1 MKESDVP
8 QDKSSLKENDIKE
21 LCYAVNDDGEY
32 VTALSSGWET
42 KTIVQ
47 EATLSQIEER
57 VNEARQQVIDGV
69 YSPIVYYMEVNR
81 MDMQTLCAYVSM
93 WKWRVKRHFKPTV
106 FNKLSNT
113 ILQRYAD
120 AFGITVAELKAF
132 KGKE

>member
-57 VNEARQQVIDGV
+57 VNEARRQVIDGV

>member
-57 VNEARQQVIDGV
+57 VNEARHQVIDGV

-113 ILQRYAD
+113 ILQKYAD

>member
-57 VNEARQQVIDGV
+57 VNEARHQVIDGV

>member
-113 ILQRYAD
+113 ILQKYAD

>member
-8 QDKSSLKENDIKE
+8 QDKSSLTENDIKE

>member
-1 MKESDVP
+1 MKESEVP

-21 LCYAVNDDGEY
+21 LCYAVNEEGEY

-57 VNEARQQVIDGV
+57 IREAKQQVRDGI
-69 YSPIVYYMEVNR
+69 YSPIVYFMEVNR

-93 WKWRVKRHFKPTV
+93 WKWRVKRHFKPSV
-106 FNKLSNT
+106 YNKLNDKV
-113 ILQRYAD
+113 LQRYAD
-120 AFGITVAELKAF
+120 AFGITVVELKAF
-132 KGKE
+132 TGKE

>member
-57 VNEARQQVIDGV
+57 VNEARQQVIEGV